1 MNSKKIDTIAKIAM
15 RSRGITVKGKRVR
28 FQGVTVLFRYNE
40 GRYDV
45 FSYNE
50 KVDSIETN
58 NINQAIAEY
67 KKKKQS

>member
-1 MNSKKIDTIAKIAM
+1 MNSKKIDTITKIAM
-15 RSRGITVKGKRVR
+15 RSRGITVKEKRVR

-45 FSYNE
+45 FSDNE